1 MNRQKIL
8 VAALLLTSLVAI
20 GCGSRSDSTP
30 PPPAKTILQTV
41 TVHAQTVSDR
51 LNIPARVTPNPTKVV
66 QIFPPLSGR
75 ITRFLVLP
83 GETVKAGQVV
93 AMLQSGDIAQ
103 ARSDFEK
110 AKIQVTLADAAL
122 QRGKLLLQHEV
133 LAKADYEQ
141 LVATDEAAHSEQER
155 ARQRIHELGFSEN
168 DNSDQAPIRT
178 PISGVVLDT
187 GAAVGQLQR
196 SLDSATPLATVA
208 NLNPVWVLGDAYESD
223 LASVKTGQPVTVTFP
238 AYSGLSMTG
247 RIDNISEALDPS
259 TLAVKV
265 RVVLP
270 NPGDKLK
277 PQMFANIAVDR
288 SNVRGFLVP
297 SSAIIHENSADSVFV
312 ETSPGQYERRGVKI
326 GQMQQD
332 NVVVLKGLQDGDQV
346 VTLGAAL
353 LRTPSGE

>member
-1 MNRQKIL
+1 MNGQKNL
-8 VAALLLTSLVAI
+8 LMAGLLATLMVA
-20 GCGSRSDSTP
+20 GCSSQPDTTT
-30 PPPAKTILQTV
+30 PPPAKTVVQTV
-41 TVHAQTVSDR
+41 VVHPQQVADR
-51 LNIPARVTPNPTKVV
+51 LNISARVTPNPTKVV

-75 ITRFLVLP
+75 ITRFVVLP
-83 GETVKAGQVV
+83 GETVKAGQVI

-110 AKIQVTLADAAL
+110 AKIQAELADVSL
-122 QRGKLLLQHEV
+122 KRGKLLLDHEV
-133 LAKADYEQ
+133 MAKADYEQ
-141 LVATDEAAHSEQER
+141 LVANDEAAHSEQER

-168 DNSDQAPIRT
+168 DNSDEAPIRT

-196 SLDSATPLATVA
+196 SLDNATPLATVA
-208 NLNPVWVLGDAYESD
+208 NLNPVWVLGDAYEND
-223 LASVKTGQPVTVTFP
+223 LASVKNGQPATVTFP
-238 AYSGLSMTG
+238 AYPGLSVKTK
-247 RIDNISEALDPS
+247 IDNISEALDPT

-297 SSAIIHENSADSVFV
+297 SAAIIHENNADSVFI
-312 ETSPGQYERRGVKI
+312 EASPGQYERRGVKI

-332 NVVVLKGLQDGDQV
+332 NVVVLRGLNDGDRV